1 MSPLSSATRRP
12 GRPRSSE
19 VDSREKLLAAA
30 LTAFAD
36 FGFEGASLRAIAVA
50 AGFDV
55 AMIFHRFG
63 SKEGLWRA
71 VVESVAADFQ
81 ASLAHE
87 LLPLIQGDAP
97 LVQRVTQVLDIF
109 MDKLVQRPTI
119 TLLIM
124 RETSVPG
131 ERRDFLVSRLL
142 GPSCERFAPFWQE
155 AMEAGVLRRS
165 DPVLFHVGIFGAMAM
180 ILAFRP
186 ILPNLGAA
194 EMDLAEL
201 KAHIHRGLL
210 ADAV

>member
-109 MDKLVQRPTI
+109 IDKLVQRPTI

-186 ILPNLGAA
+186 ILPSLGTTQ
-194 EMDLAEL
+194 MDLAEL
-201 KAHIHRGLL
+201 KAHIYSGLL
-210 ADAV
+210 ADKD